1 MKSLRIALL
10 QISPCGDT
18 DKNLQ
23 KGLDACRAA
32 RAQGADIALFPEMWS
47 NGYNLYGRPVDA
59 WKAEAIPGD
68 GAFVHSFGALAREL
82 DMAVGVTLLERY
94 DGGPRN
100 TLVLFDRHGERKL
113 TYAKVH
119 TCDFDVERSLT
130 PGDGFSVVSLDTACG
145 AVQVGAM
152 ICYDREFPESARLLM
167 LQGAELILV
176 PNACPMEINR
186 LAQLRAR
193 AYENMLAVATCN
205 YPAAVPDCNGHSTVF
220 DGVAYLPEL
229 SGSRD
234 TCIFQADE
242 NEGVYVAD
250 LNLERLR
257 HYRAEEVHGNAYRRP
272 KKYGLLTDTAVR
284 APFVRPDRRD

>member
-23 KGLDACRAA
+23 KGLAACRAA

-113 TYAKVH
+113 TYAKV
-119 TCDFDVERSLT
+119 
-130 PGDGFSVVSLDTACG
+130 
-145 AVQVGAM
+145 
-152 ICYDREFPESARLLM
+152 
-167 LQGAELILV
+167 
-176 PNACPMEINR
+176 
-186 LAQLRAR
+186 
-193 AYENMLAVATCN
+193 
-205 YPAAVPDCNGHSTVF
+205 
-220 DGVAYLPEL
+220 
-229 SGSRD
+229 
-234 TCIFQADE
+234 
-242 NEGVYVAD
+242 
-250 LNLERLR
+250 
-257 HYRAEEVHGNAYRRP
+257 
-272 KKYGLLTDTAVR
+272 
-284 APFVRPDRRD
+284 

>member
-23 KGLDACRAA
+23 KGLAACRAA

-82 DMAVGVTLLERY
+82 YMAVGVTLLERY

-145 AVQVGAM
+145 AVHVGAM
-152 ICYDREFPESARLLM
+152 ICYDREFPESARRSDPPQLHDTSSA
-167 LQGAELILV
+167 G
-176 PNACPMEINR
+176 R
-186 LAQLRAR
+186 LHDRAR
-193 AYENMLAVATCN
+193 PGP
-205 YPAAVPDCNGHSTVF
+205 PAAM
-220 DGVAYLPEL
+220 DG
-229 SGSRD
+229 
-234 TCIFQADE
+234 
-242 NEGVYVAD
+242 
-250 LNLERLR
+250 
-257 HYRAEEVHGNAYRRP
+257 
-272 KKYGLLTDTAVR
+272 
-284 APFVRPDRRD
+284 